1 MVSVTGK
8 IALVTGGGTGIGKA
22 IAAALAQ
29 KGAKVAIASRTS
41 AHVEGAAQELQSRGL
56 AVLAL
61 RLDVTKKSD
70 IERGIEALLSQWG
83 PPHILVNN
91 AGISG
96 LSMID
101 DPDDGQWFDIVNT
114 NLNGLYLITKAVL
127 RHMPT
132 QAGGRVINISSVLG
146 KFGVP
151 GYTAYCTTKHG
162 VIGFTRALAL
172 EVVSRGITVNTVC
185 PGWVDTEMAAL
196 GINETAALQG
206 ITPAQFKAQ
215 AIEAVPIK
223 RFLDARRSRRARLL
237 YCFRRSWRY
246 YRAGDQHLRRP
257 NDGVRQMTSTGLA
270 QISEQYFL
278 SSDRN
283 LREPINH
290 HRPQSGNTRK
300 DCRIAGRP
308 ARGRRLGAVE
318 RGREA
323 QAIGDR
329 PASPSARDCFTGY
342 GTCCSMKARNSLI
355 SSPQKPA
362 GPCRSLRQRTFLSLR
377 RDRLLGEKERSIIS
391 GRKKSAR
398 TFHCSN
404 PKKWFPSMRRA
415 ASSASLARGIF
426 RWR

>member
-1 MVSVTGK
+1 MASVTGK

-41 AHVEGAAQELQSRGL
+41 AHVEDAAQELQSRGL

-172 EVVSRGITVNTVC
+172 EVVNRGITVNTVC

-196 GINETAALQG
+196 GIKETAALQG

-223 RFLDARRSRRARLL
+223 RFLEADEVAELVCYIASDAA
-237 YCFRRSWRY
+237 
-246 YRAGDQHLRRP
+246 AGI
-257 NDGVRQMTSTGLA
+257 TG
-270 QISEQYFL
+270 
-278 SSDRN
+278 
-283 LREPINH
+283 
-290 HRPQSGNTRK
+290 
-300 DCRIAGRP
+300 
-308 ARGRRLGAVE
+308 
-318 RGREA
+318 
-323 QAIGDR
+323 QAINICGGQ
-329 PASPSARDCFTGY
+329 T
-342 GTCCSMKARNSLI
+342 M
-355 SSPQKPA
+355 
-362 GPCRSLRQRTFLSLR
+362 
-377 RDRLLGEKERSIIS
+377 
-391 GRKKSAR
+391 
-398 TFHCSN
+398 
-404 PKKWFPSMRRA
+404 M
-415 ASSASLARGIF
+415 
-426 RWR
+426 

>member
-114 NLNGLYLITKAVL
+114 NLNGLYLVTKAVL
-127 RHMPT
+127 RHMPN

-196 GINETAALQG
+196 GIKETAALQG
-206 ITPAQFKAQ
+206 ITPAEFKAQ

-223 RFLDARRSRRARLL
+223 RFLEADEVAELVCYIASDAA
-237 YCFRRSWRY
+237 
-246 YRAGDQHLRRP
+246 AGI
-257 NDGVRQMTSTGLA
+257 TG
-270 QISEQYFL
+270 
-278 SSDRN
+278 
-283 LREPINH
+283 
-290 HRPQSGNTRK
+290 
-300 DCRIAGRP
+300 
-308 ARGRRLGAVE
+308 
-318 RGREA
+318 
-323 QAIGDR
+323 QAINICGGQ
-329 PASPSARDCFTGY
+329 T
-342 GTCCSMKARNSLI
+342 M
-355 SSPQKPA
+355 
-362 GPCRSLRQRTFLSLR
+362 
-377 RDRLLGEKERSIIS
+377 
-391 GRKKSAR
+391 
-398 TFHCSN
+398 
-404 PKKWFPSMRRA
+404 M
-415 ASSASLARGIF
+415 
-426 RWR
+426 

>member
-1 MVSVTGK
+1 MTSVTGK

-70 IERGIEALLSQWG
+70 IERGLDALLSHWG
-83 PPHILVNN
+83 APHILVNN
-91 AGISG
+91 AGISV

-172 EVVSRGITVNTVC
+172 EVVSRGITVNAVC

-196 GINETAALQG
+196 GIKETAALQG

-223 RFLDARRSRRARLL
+223 RFLEADEVAELVCYIASDA
-237 YCFRRSWRY
+237 
-246 YRAGDQHLRRP
+246 AG
-257 NDGVRQMTSTGLA
+257 GITG
-270 QISEQYFL
+270 
-278 SSDRN
+278 
-283 LREPINH
+283 
-290 HRPQSGNTRK
+290 
-300 DCRIAGRP
+300 
-308 ARGRRLGAVE
+308 
-318 RGREA
+318 
-323 QAIGDR
+323 QAINICGGQ
-329 PASPSARDCFTGY
+329 T
-342 GTCCSMKARNSLI
+342 M
-355 SSPQKPA
+355 
-362 GPCRSLRQRTFLSLR
+362 
-377 RDRLLGEKERSIIS
+377 
-391 GRKKSAR
+391 
-398 TFHCSN
+398 
-404 PKKWFPSMRRA
+404 M
-415 ASSASLARGIF
+415 
-426 RWR
+426 